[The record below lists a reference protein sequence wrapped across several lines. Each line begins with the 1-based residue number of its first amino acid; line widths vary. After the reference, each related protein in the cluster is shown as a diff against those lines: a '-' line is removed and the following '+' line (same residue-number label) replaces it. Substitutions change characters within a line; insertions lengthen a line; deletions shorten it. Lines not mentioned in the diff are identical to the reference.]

1 MTTYVNLR
9 GEPIDMANW
18 RDREGQRVRLLR
30 AAGVAVGRRPTAKRG
45 HAAPPGTGPTGE
57 TCRGCAHKHSMVS
70 QGGTKRWI
78 KCDLRR
84 ATWTSGPGTDILASS
99 PACSKF
105 QPIEAAMQNNLAQQ
119 PASKDPP

>member
-9 GEPIDMANW
+9 GEPIDMANL
-18 RDREGQRVRLLR
+18 RARQADHVRLLR
-30 AAGVAVGRRPTAKRG
+30 AAGVAVGRKPTAKRG
-45 HAAPPGTGPTGE
+45 HAAPPGSGPVGE
-57 TCRGCAHKHSMVS
+57 TCKGCAHKRSMS
-70 QGGTKRWI
+70 NGGSKHWI
-78 KCDLRR
+78 KCELRR
-84 ATWTSGPGTDILASS
+84 ASWTGGEGTDILASS